1 MERDAAHRLMHRLK
15 LHAGRRDFCCAH
27 RSRPGDLL
35 TWNDGATPH
44 YAQPIDAST
53 GTHGPAGARPDAA
66 GRGSEGEGGASCLS
80 GCRGRWPDDPRPL
93 P

>member
-35 TWNDGATPH
+35 RWNNGATPH

-53 GTHGPAGARPDAA
+53 GTHGPAGALPDAA
-66 GRGSEGEGGASCLS
+66 GRGRRAKAEHRALGL
-80 GCRGRWPDDPRPL
+80 PRAL
-93 P
+93 AG